1 MLQVQKNI
9 GRQQVPNLIE
19 KNLEVK
25 FESIKL
31 IFFRD
36 PGVQRLRYISYF
48 FSYNAVVEDQYQSNV
63 TGPHLAK
70 DKYCTQLSFQKNP
83 SVKNRL
89 TIFVAYLSLMLNI
102 FITGVFTPKYDA
114 KSKACECEALTLA
127 KIQSSR
133 KQKVCHF
140 C

>member
-1 MLQVQKNI
+1 MLHVQKI
-9 GRQQVPNLIE
+9 SVPNLIE
-19 KNLEVK
+19 KLLKVK

-36 PGVQRLRYISYF
+36 PGVQNLSQVSYF

-102 FITGVFTPKYDA
+102 FITGVFTPKSDA
-114 KSKACECEALTLA
+114 KIKACECEALTLA